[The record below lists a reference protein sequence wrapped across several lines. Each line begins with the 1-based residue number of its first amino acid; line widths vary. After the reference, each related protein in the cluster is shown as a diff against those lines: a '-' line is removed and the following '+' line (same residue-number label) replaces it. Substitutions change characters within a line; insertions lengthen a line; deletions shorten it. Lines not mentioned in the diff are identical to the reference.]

1 MKIKFISFDVD
12 GTLVTPLFADT
23 IWLEVLPEL
32 VAKYYNI
39 SIKEAKDK
47 LYSNYDE
54 IGPKRLEWYN
64 IDYWIN
70 KYGLKINA
78 KELLSKYKHL
88 VTLYPEV
95 IEVLEELV
103 KNYKLIII
111 SNSSRLFLEITTE
124 PIKNYF
130 SHIFSTVSDF
140 YSIKDSWVYLEICK
154 NLSILPSEMIHI
166 GDSYELDYINARK
179 AGIIAFHL
187 DRSGKLCSHNT
198 ISNLKE
204 LFNKL

>member
-1 MKIKFISFDVD
+1 MKIKVISFDVD

-32 VAKYYNI
+32 VAKHHNI
-39 SIKEAKDK
+39 SIDEAKCK
-47 LYSNYDE
+47 LYNNYNE
-54 IGPKRLEWYN
+54 IGPKRLEWYDIN
-64 IDYWIN
+64 YWIN
-70 KYGLKINA
+70 KYGLDVDA
-78 KELLSKYKHL
+78 KKLLSKYKHL

-103 KNYKLIII
+103 KKYKLIII
-111 SNSSRLFLEITTE
+111 SNSARLFLEITTE
-124 PIKNYF
+124 PIKEYF
-130 SHIFSTVSDF
+130 SHIFSTISDF
-140 YSIKDSWVYLEICK
+140 HSIKDSWVYLEICK
-154 NLSILPSEMIHI
+154 NLSILPSEIIHI

-187 DRSGKLCSHNT
+187 DRSGKLCSCNT

-204 LFNKL
+204 LLNKL